1 MKAVETERRPG
12 GHPEGRPEDQV
23 QEEPDEITKMMVIVI
38 VIEDT
43 NWDWDET

>member
-12 GHPEGRPEDQV
+12 GRPEGRPEDQV
-23 QEEPDEITKMMVIVI
+23 QEEPDEITKMMVI
-38 VIEDT
+38 EDT

>member
-12 GHPEGRPEDQV
+12 GRPEDQV
-23 QEEPDEITKMMVIVI
+23 QEEQDEITKMMVI
-38 VIEDT
+38 DT

>member
-12 GHPEGRPEDQV
+12 GRPEDRPEDQV

>member
-12 GHPEGRPEDQV
+12 GRPGGRPEDQV
-23 QEEPDEITKMMVIVI
+23 QEEPDEITKMMVI
-38 VIEDT
+38 DT